1 MIAQL
6 FEHVKNAPI
15 LSAVVALVG
24 TFLTAYFGGLGKKA
38 ADHFSLPKKIKSSS
52 KPDINSS
59 LAVVLEKNARSL
71 TSPELLAFYDQEP
84 HYKLQI
90 GGQSRRLPACFA
102 FRPQED
108 GKVANQK
115 IDFCFDPDLFEL
127 DAALDSLTQD
137 AFGKVLEQRRT
148 GSLYDGSMFRLRSIK
163 KSLDRTVINIQRTT
177 YFRSLRTNFMLDQ
190 KPAGHSTTLREL
202 VMIES
207 GKLGDFASSR
217 LSNHIG
223 LVVMVE
229 TSDGQLLVQNRSE
242 EVAIRA
248 NTLSSSVSGTFEGS
262 DFSKDVPYISME
274 HSLGGIIREIQGE
287 MGSVQVDAEDIY
299 FLGLMRE
306 YRRGGFPDFYFLWEA
321 PYTLAAIQKLS
332 KYAQEDF
339 EFSNYEGYHY
349 QSKSL
354 ELNSV
359 AGRRDFEDRVSEIFV
374 EVEDTANLTLK
385 LGLSLAF
392 EHHLRVHCCSN
403 VGV

>member
-1 MIAQL
+1 MLPDL

-15 LSAVVALVG
+15 LSAMVALVG
-24 TFLTAYFGGLGKKA
+24 TFLTAYLGGLGRKA
-38 ADHFSLPKKIKSSS
+38 ADHFSLPKKHRSSS
-52 KPDINSS
+52 KPVVNSS
-59 LAVVLEKNARSL
+59 LAGVLEKNARPL
-71 TSPELLAFYDQEP
+71 TSPELLDCYNQEQ
-84 HYKLQI
+84 HYQLQI
-90 GGQSRRLPACFA
+90 GGQTRRLPACFA
-102 FRPQED
+102 LQPQED
-108 GKVANQK
+108 GKVTNQK
-115 IDFCFDPDLFEL
+115 IDFSFDSDLFEL
-127 DAALDSLTQD
+127 DAALDSLTKD

-163 KSLDRTVINIQRTT
+163 KSEDRTVIDIQRTT

-190 KPAGHSTTLREL
+190 KLAGHSKSLRDL
-202 VMIES
+202 VTIES

-229 TSDGQLLVQNRSE
+229 TSDGQLLVQNRSG

-287 MGSVQVDAEDIY
+287 MGAVQVDADNIY
-299 FLGLMRE
+299 FLGLLRE

-321 PYTLAAIQKLS
+321 PYTLETIQNLS

-339 EFSNYEGYHY
+339 EFINYEGYHY

-354 ELNSV
+354 EINSV
-359 AGRRDFEDRVSEIFV
+359 AGRRDFEDRVSKIFV
-374 EVEDTANLTLK
+374 EVEDNANLTLK

-392 EHHLRVHCCSN
+392 EHHLRVHCGN
-403 VGV
+403 NDGV